1 MQEMLPSVYQISAV
15 GSPHARRKRGLST
28 GTSAIFSN
36 LQPFPHRLPHRHLKI
51 PSPCTLEGVAHLL
64 GGESLHLE
72 FPTRT
77 IFEGITVGLN
87 EGDRIG
93 IVGRNGDGKSTL
105 MKILA
110 GRLEPDSGRVTV
122 RGGTRIGYLDQSDVL
137 DDDHTV
143 GYAIVGDTPEYEW
156 ASQAR
161 IRDVISGLV
170 SDLPWDAQVSS
181 LSGGQRRRV
190 ALASL
195 LAQEWDVLMLDEPT
209 NHLDVEAITW
219 LAGHLKSRWSKNAGG
234 LMVVTH
240 DRWFLD
246 EICTDTWEVHDR
258 IVEPFEGG
266 YAAYILQRVERDRQ
280 AAAAEAKRQNLM
292 RKELAWLRRGAPAR
306 TSKPKF
312 RIDAANALIADVPP
326 VRDTVELKKMAVS
339 RLGKDVVD
347 LENVS
352 VVYDDPSMP
361 GGKRP
366 VLKKVTWR
374 IAPGERTGILGVNGA
389 GKSTLLSLVTSD
401 LKPTEGRVKH
411 GKTVKIATLTQQ
423 LDELN
428 EVANDRV
435 SDVIGRKKRSYIAD
449 GKELSPSQMLERLG
463 FTSAQLSTPVK
474 DLSGGQKRRLQ
485 LMLILLDEPNV
496 LILDE
501 PSNDLD
507 TDMLAAMEDLLDT
520 WPGTL
525 LVVSHD
531 RYLMERV
538 TDQQYAVIDGSFRHL
553 PGGVDEYLAL
563 SAAGAGGSAAGS
575 AQTLAVSSAQAS
587 AEPDT
592 PKVSGAELRAAQ
604 KESGAIERR
613 LAKLSTEQEKL
624 SEQMSAHDAS
634 DYAGLAALGEQQQAL
649 QNEIDEL
656 EMRWLEL
663 SELLG

>member
-1 MQEMLPSVYQISAV
+1 M
-15 GSPHARRKRGLST
+15 
-28 GTSAIFSN
+28 
-36 LQPFPHRLPHRHLKI
+36 
-51 PSPCTLEGVAHLL
+51 AHLL

-105 MKILA
+105 MKILT

-352 VVYDDPSMP
+352 VTYDDPSLP

-389 GKSTLLSLVTSD
+389 GKSTLLSLVTGD

-411 GKTVKIATLTQQ
+411 GKTVKISTLTQQ
-423 LDELN
+423 LDELK
-428 EVANDRV
+428 EVENDRV

-575 AQTLAVSSAQAS
+575 AQARAAAPTQKASTQEAEAS
-587 AEPDT
+587 AK

-613 LAKLSTEQEKL
+613 LAKLATEQEKL

-649 QNEIDEL
+649 QDEIDEL

>member
-1 MQEMLPSVYQISAV
+1 M
-15 GSPHARRKRGLST
+15 
-28 GTSAIFSN
+28 
-36 LQPFPHRLPHRHLKI
+36 
-51 PSPCTLEGVAHLL
+51 AHLL

-170 SDLPWDAQVSS
+170 SDLPWDAPVSS

-352 VVYDDPSMP
+352 VTYDDPSMP
-361 GGKRP
+361 DGKRP

-389 GKSTLLSLVTSD
+389 GKSTLLSLVTGD

-428 EVANDRV
+428 EVENDRV

-485 LMLILLDEPNV
+485 LMLILMDEPNV

-575 AQTLAVSSAQAS
+575 AQARAASSAQAS

-613 LAKLSTEQEKL
+613 LAKLAAEQEKL
-624 SEQMSAHDAS
+624 SEQMSTHDAS
-634 DYAGLAALGEQQQAL
+634 DYAGLAALGEQQQTL
-649 QNEIDEL
+649 QDEIDEL